1 MCSSSKDITV
11 TDLGTDFGNGVLLAK
26 LLSVLSKQDIGK
38 LKEPTSTRKLQRF
51 EALGNLSACF
61 EFMKRVGVKISNI
74 GPEDVLTGNVK
85 LIQGL
90 IWTLINFFLVEVEP
104 DEGEIVTSPSDGSGG
119 RKLTA
124 KQRLLEWTKV
134 IVNAYPGV
142 EVTNW
147 RNGFNDGLA
156 LCALVHFHAPRELD
170 YYALDKSDVKAN
182 LALVFELLKRR
193 WGIPQLVDP
202 EELQSGRADEDTIV
216 ALIATCKRELKTVP
230 EPESLTQIIP
240 FPSQQ
245 TGETK
250 KEKRKKEKKRKKN
263 LTALSLLFRGV
274 CSMGISKVVE
284 ACS

>member
-1 MCSSSKDITV
+1 V
-11 TDLGTDFGNGVLLAK
+11 TDLAADFANGVLLAK
-26 LLSVLSKQDIGK
+26 LLMVLSKQEISK
-38 LKEPTSTRKLQRF
+38 LKEPSATRKLQRF

-61 EFMKRVGVKISNI
+61 EFMRRMGVKTSNI

-104 DEGEIVTSPSDGSGG
+104 DDGELVDGSGAVQGGGG

-142 EVTNW
+142 DVTSW
-147 RNGFNDGLA
+147 RSGFNDGLA

-170 YYALDKSDVKAN
+170 YYALNKGDVKGN
-182 LALVFELLKRR
+182 LALVFDLLKRR

-202 EELQSGRADEDTIV
+202 EDLQAGRAEEDTIV
-216 ALIATCKRELKTVP
+216 ALIATCRKELKTVP
-230 EPESLTQIIP
+230 EPESLSQILP
-240 FPSQQ
+240 FAAQQ
-245 TGETK
+245 QEEAAQWETRKLLKLVLENAK
-250 KEKRKKEKKRKKN
+250 KGDRKAMDD
-263 LTALSLLFRGV
+263 ALVDVL
-274 CSMGISKVVE
+274 KVL
-284 ACS
+284 